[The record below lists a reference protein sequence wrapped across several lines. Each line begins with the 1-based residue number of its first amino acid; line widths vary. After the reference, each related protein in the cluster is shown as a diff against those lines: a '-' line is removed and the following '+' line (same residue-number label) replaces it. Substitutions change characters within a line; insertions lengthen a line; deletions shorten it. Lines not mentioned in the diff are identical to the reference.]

1 MGTNLKPSGNTK
13 SAGDSTG
20 MGYSDGCSTGC
31 SGFTGCSIVSLVS
44 YRCSGDAIMDRIYN
58 HALYLDKSFLVVSGG
73 VNFSKTFSMS
83 FFASFLVSLPP
94 LNYSTA

>member
-13 SAGDSTG
+13 SARDSTD
-20 MGYSDGCSTGC
+20 MGSSAGCS
-31 SGFTGCSIVSLVS
+31 TGCSIVSLVS